1 MEHIPVL
8 IDKSI
13 EGLRIKPDGIYIDA
27 TLGRGGHAREI
38 AKRLSNGRLIA
49 IDRDGDAIKGAAEA
63 LSEYK
68 NLITLVHGNFA
79 DIPQILDELDLGMV
93 DGMIFDLGVSSPQLD
108 NSERGFSYMNNAP
121 LDMRM
126 DRRDELTAFEAVN
139 SWPEDRLRQVFYEFG
154 EERHAGPIARAIV
167 KKRSEKPI
175 ETTFDLNSAIISA
188 IPAAAR
194 REPQHPSKRCYQ
206 ALRIAIN
213 DELGAIGRM
222 LDTAPYRLNAG
233 GRICVI
239 SFHSL
244 EDRLVKNAFAAHAS
258 GCVCPK
264 DFPVCV
270 CNKSRVLNVVTKK
283 PVTPDKAESDGN
295 PRARSAK
302 LRIAE
307 RTAIEDQKQET
318 Q

>member
-8 IDKSI
+8 IDKCI

-38 AKRLSNGRLIA
+38 AKRLKNGRLIA
-49 IDRDGDAIKGAAEA
+49 IDRDADAIQEAAEA
-63 LSEYK
+63 LGEFK
-68 NLITLVHGNFA
+68 DRITLAHDNFA
-79 DIPQILDELDLGMV
+79 DIPKIMDELGVELADGMV
-93 DGMIFDLGVSSPQLD
+93 FDLGVSSPQLD
-108 NSERGFSYMNNAP
+108 NSERGFSYMCDAP

-126 DRRDELTAFEAVN
+126 DRRDGLTAFEAVN
-139 SWPEDRLRQVFYEFG
+139 SWTEDRLRQVFYEFG
-154 EERHAGPIARAIV
+154 EERHAGAIARTIV
-167 KKRSEKPI
+167 KKRCEKPI
-175 ETTFDLNSAIISA
+175 ETTFDLNSAIVSA

-194 REPQHPSKRCYQ
+194 REPQHPSKRCFQ

-213 DELGAIGRM
+213 DELGAIGTA
-222 LDTAPYRLNAG
+222 LDAAPHRLNAG

-258 GCVCPK
+258 GCICPK

-270 CNKSRVLNVVTKK
+270 CNKSPVLKVVTKK
-283 PVTPDKAESDGN
+283 PITPEKAESDGN

-307 RTAIEDQKQET
+307 RIAIGDQKPDAQ
-318 Q
+318 